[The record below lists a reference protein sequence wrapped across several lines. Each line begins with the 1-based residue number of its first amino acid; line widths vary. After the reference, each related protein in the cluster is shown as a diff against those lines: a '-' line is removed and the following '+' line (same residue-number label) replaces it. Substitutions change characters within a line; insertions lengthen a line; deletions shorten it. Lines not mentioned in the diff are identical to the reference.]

1 MNILFGRDSQYNAL
15 ITPISNS
22 SEPLDVYF
30 GLTLAQI
37 INVYEKEQIVKVNV
51 WLQLR
56 WYDYQMKWNPDRF
69 GLFKLLRTIKLIFC
83 YLGRLESIRVPPD
96 KVWTPDLVLFN

>member
-1 MNILFGRDSQYNAL
+1 MLFGKDSQYNAL

-22 SEPLDVYF
+22 NEQLDVYF
-30 GLTLAQI
+30 GLALVQI

-56 WYDYQMKWNPDRF
+56 WYDYQMRWNPDRF
-69 GLFKLLRTIKLIFC
+69 GLIQWNIFKECLSSFFFHRSFRKYSSTTRKNLDTKF
-83 YLGRLESIRVPPD
+83 SS
-96 KVWTPDLVLFN
+96 F